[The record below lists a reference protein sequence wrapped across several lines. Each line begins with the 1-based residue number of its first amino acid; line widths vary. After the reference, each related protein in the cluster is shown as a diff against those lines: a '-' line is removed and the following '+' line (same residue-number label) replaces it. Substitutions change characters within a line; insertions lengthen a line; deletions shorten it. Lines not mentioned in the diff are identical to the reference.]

1 MNAEQVVDV
10 VIIGGGPAGE
20 NVVERVV
27 RGGLSAAVI
36 EAELLG
42 GECSYWACVPSKAML
57 RPIDLV
63 AAARR
68 SPGAAQTLAGPID
81 VDAVLARRDEATGNW
96 DDGGQ
101 VRWIGELPATLV
113 RGHGRIVGPRTVEV
127 ASDGSGRTLRASH
140 AVVVATGSRA
150 TVPPIP
156 GLADVQP
163 WTSRDATSMRSV
175 PRRLAVIGGGVVAC
189 EMAHA
194 VRGLGAA
201 KVTMLVRGSGLLER
215 MEPFAGE
222 LVAAGLD
229 AAGVDV
235 RTETSIAETSRTG
248 PDGPVTLTLSD
259 GKTVEADEL
268 LVAAGRTLNTD
279 DIGLETVGLDPGK
292 PVAVDDSLRA
302 DGIQDGWLY
311 AVGDVN
317 GRNLLT
323 HMGKYQGRV
332 CGDVIVARARGLA
345 DDEPALRATSDAAGA
360 PQVVFTDPEACSV
373 GLTESAARKRG
384 HDVRVVEYDIG
395 SVTGAYLLAEDY
407 QGLAKAVVDESSGVL
422 LGVTF
427 VGSGVAELLHSATVA
442 VTAEVPLNRLWHAVP
457 AFPTVSE
464 VWLRL
469 LEAYGL

>member
-1 MNAEQVVDV
+1 MDTEQVVDV
-10 VIIGGGPAGE
+10 VVIGGGPAGE

-27 RGGLSAAVI
+27 QGGLSAAVV

-42 GECSYWACVPSKAML
+42 GECSYWACVPSKALL
-57 RPIDLV
+57 RPVDLI

-68 SPGAAQTLAGPID
+68 SPGAAQAITGPLD
-81 VDAVLARRDEATGNW
+81 VDAALARRDEATGNW
-96 DDGGQ
+96 DDSGQ
-101 VRWIGELPATLV
+101 IRWIDGLPATLA
-113 RGHGRIVGPRTVEV
+113 RGHGRIVGRRTVEV
-127 ASDGSGRTLRASH
+127 VTDGSRQTVTARH

-156 GLADVQP
+156 GLADARP
-163 WTSRDATSMRSV
+163 WTSRQATSLRSV

-194 VRGLGAA
+194 VRGLGADE
-201 KVTMLVRGSGLLER
+201 VTMLVRGQGLLER

-222 LVAAGLD
+222 LVTVGLESAGI
-229 AAGVDV
+229 AV
-235 RTETSIAETSRTG
+235 RMRTPVGEVSRRSD
-248 PDGPVTLTLSD
+248 DGPVTLTLSD
-259 GKTVEADEL
+259 GDTVEADEL
-268 LVAAGRTLNTD
+268 LVATGRTLNTD
-279 DIGLETVGLDPGK
+279 DIGLEVVALEPGK

-302 DGIQDGWLY
+302 DGVNGGWLY

-332 CGDVIVARARGLA
+332 CGDVIVARAQGRP
-345 DDEPALRATSDAAGA
+345 DDAPGLRATADAVGA

-373 GLTESAARKRG
+373 GMTESTAREHG
-384 HDVRVVEYDIG
+384 HDVRSVEFDIG
-395 SVTGAYLLAEDY
+395 SVTGAYLLGEDY
-407 QGLAKAVVDESSGVL
+407 RGKAKAVVDESRGVL
-422 LGVTF
+422 LGMTF
-427 VGSGVAELLHSATVA
+427 VGPGVAELLHSATVA
-442 VTAEVPLNRLWHAVP
+442 VTAAVPLDRLWHAVP

>member
-1 MNAEQVVDV
+1 MEGEQVDV

-27 RGGLSAAVI
+27 RGSLSAAVV

-42 GECSYWACVPSKAML
+42 GECTFWACVPSKAIL
-57 RPIDLV
+57 RPVDLV

-68 SPGAAQTLAGPID
+68 SPGVARAFAASID
-81 VDAVLARRDEATGNW
+81 VDAVLMRRDEATSNW
-96 DDGGQ
+96 DDSRQ
-101 VRWIGELPATLV
+101 VDWLDGLPATLV

-127 ASDGSGRTLRASH
+127 VSDVSRQTLRARH

-156 GLADVQP
+156 GLSDAKP
-163 WTSRDATSMRSV
+163 WTSREATSLRRV
-175 PRRLAVIGGGVVAC
+175 PVRLAVIGGGVVAC

-194 VRGLGAA
+194 VKGLGAA
-201 KVTMLVRGSGLLER
+201 EVTMLVRGTGLLER

-222 LVAAGLD
+222 LVRAGLE
-229 AAGVDV
+229 AAGVEV
-235 RTETSIAETSRTG
+235 RTETSVAEVFRAA
-248 PDGPVTLTLSD
+248 DYGPVSLMLSD
-259 GKTVEADEL
+259 GTSVEADEL

-279 DIGLETVGLDPGK
+279 DIGLDTVGLDPGR

-302 DGIQDGWLY
+302 RGVDGGWLY
-311 AVGDVN
+311 AVGDAN

-332 CGDVIVARARGLA
+332 CGDVIVARAQGLA
-345 DDEPALRATSDAAGA
+345 EDASGLRATSDALGA

-373 GLTESAARKRG
+373 GLTESAARERG
-384 HDVRVVEYDIG
+384 QDVRSVEYDIG

-407 QGLAKAVVDESSGVL
+407 EGHAKAVVDEKRGVL

-442 VTAEVPLNRLWHAVP
+442 VTGAVPLDRLWHAVP

-469 LEAYGL
+469 METYGL